1 MFKSLFK
8 SVKTMFKGSTH
19 KVVRNK
25 SGSSSSFTK
34 IKSNGKTKWKKT
46 GGSNWKGTSSRRK
59 KR

>member
-1 MFKSLFK
+1 
-8 SVKTMFKGSTH
+8 MFKGSTH